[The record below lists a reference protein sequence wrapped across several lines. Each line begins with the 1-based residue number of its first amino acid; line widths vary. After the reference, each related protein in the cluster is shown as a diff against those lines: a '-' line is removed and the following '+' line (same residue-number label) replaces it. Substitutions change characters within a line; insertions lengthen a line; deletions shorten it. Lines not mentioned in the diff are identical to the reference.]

1 MRQANS
7 STLSALPV
15 IYVIQIVWLV
25 WHLQLFVWLVIKVH
39 HINIYMQTMQQPQL
53 LKLVNYHVLLVCT
66 LINHKLCYVLIVYPL
81 VIHVLHP
88 PYVLLVFQGH
98 IYSIIHAQQHVLLD
112 TTLLTRLQITVMH
125 VVPVV

>member
-1 MRQANS
+1 
-7 STLSALPV
+7 
-15 IYVIQIVWLV
+15 
-25 WHLQLFVWLVIKVH
+25 
-39 HINIYMQTMQQPQL
+39 MQTMQQPQL